1 MLMQRLLAAL
11 VLIPVVL
18 IALFFLP
25 ITFFVAIVI
34 IICGIGVWEWTQFLP
49 VTTRIIRYYCVIIT
63 TLLLAISYYLLSNHF
78 VYLLFDYSLILGLCW
93 WLAALIL
100 VITYPKSAKFWQAS
114 YRLKGLFG
122 LCTLFPFFSGMAI
135 LRSIFYESNP
145 YFGAFILLYVLTLI
159 WATDSG
165 AYFVGRMCGKHKLAP
180 QVSPG
185 KTIEGLIGGVVS
197 AMLIATVTSYLF
209 YDGLFFG
216 NLMII
221 SFITI
226 LASVLGDL
234 TESMFKRAAG
244 IKDSG
249 NLIPGHGGILDRI
262 DSLTSAIPIFA
273 ALLLLIIP

>member
-25 ITFFVAIVI
+25 ITFFVGIVI
-34 IICGIGVWEWTQFLP
+34 IICGLGVWEWTQFLP
-49 VTTRIIRYYCVIIT
+49 VKSIIIRRYGVIIS
-63 TLLLAISYYLLSNHF
+63 TLLLAIIYYLLSSHF
-78 VYLLFDYSLILGLCW
+78 VYLLFDCSLILGLCW
-93 WLAALIL
+93 WVCALFL
-100 VITYPKSAKFWQAS
+100 VITYPKSAKFWQSS
-114 YRLKGLFG
+114 YKLKGLFG
-122 LCTLFPFFSGMAI
+122 FCTLFPFFSGMAI
-135 LRSIFYESNP
+135 LRSIFYENNP

-165 AYFVGRMCGKHKLAP
+165 AYFVGRMCGKRKLAP

-185 KTIEGLIGGVVS
+185 KTIEGLIGGVIT

-209 YDGLFFG
+209 YDGILFG
-216 NLMII
+216 KLMII
-221 SFITI
+221 SLVTI

-262 DSLTSAIPIFA
+262 DSLTSAIPIFT
-273 ALLLLIIP
+273 ALLLLIIQ